1 MPYIKQEDRKKFDD
15 VLKNLPVPANAGELN
30 YLFTKIA
37 INYFKFKEPPNQ
49 NYQTINDIAGAFYGA
64 AADLLEGLPKVMRMI
79 KSQIT
84 GMFIKER

>member
-64 AADLLEGLPKVMRMI
+64 AAEFTRR
-79 KSQIT
+79 IT
-84 GMFIKER
+84 ESYENDKIANNGDVY